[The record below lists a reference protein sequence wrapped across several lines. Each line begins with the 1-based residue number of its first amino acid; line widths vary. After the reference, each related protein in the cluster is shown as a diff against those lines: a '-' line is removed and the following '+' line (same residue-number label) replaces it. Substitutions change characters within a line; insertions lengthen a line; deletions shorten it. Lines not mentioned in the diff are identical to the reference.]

1 MHTISNELT
10 PQQTKALP
18 YLVGAHSITEGAKKA
33 GVTPRTVHRWLEED
47 GFQKEYHKQT
57 WRLAD
62 IALNH
67 LATNTNKA
75 VETLLGLLDSEND
88 TVKLRAARDILNMT
102 MKLKQMGELEQRIE
116 ELEQL
121 AEVKR

>member
-10 PQQTKALP
+10 PPQIKALP
-18 YLVGAHSITEGAKKA
+18 HLVGANSITEGAKKA
-33 GVTPRTVHRWLEED
+33 GVNPRTVHRWMEED
-47 GFQKEYHKQT
+47 AFKKEYHKQT

-75 VETLLGLLDSEND
+75 VETLLSLLDSEND
-88 TVKLRAARDILNMT
+88 IVKLRAARDIINMT
-102 MKLKQMGELEQRIE
+102 TKLKLMSEWEQRIE

-121 AEVKR
+121 AEVG